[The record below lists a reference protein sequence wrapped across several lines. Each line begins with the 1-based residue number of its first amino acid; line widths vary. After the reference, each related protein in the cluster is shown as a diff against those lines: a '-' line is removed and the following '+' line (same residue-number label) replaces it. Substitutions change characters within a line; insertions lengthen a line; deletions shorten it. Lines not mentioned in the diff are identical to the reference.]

1 MARFVRSAN
10 VVARRIAG
18 ELVLVPIGSPTDD
31 AERRTANF
39 FVLNGTGEFIWG
51 LLASPMD
58 SEQLTTHLT
67 QHFQIDAFT
76 AGEDVKHFL
85 TELLNCGAID
95 ALERS

>member
-1 MARFVRSAN
+1 MARFVRSAD

-39 FVLNGTGEFIWG
+39 FVLNGTGEFLWG
-51 LLASPMD
+51 LLASAMGA
-58 SEQLTTHLT
+58 EELTLHLT

-76 AGEDVKHFL
+76 AAEDVKAFL
-85 TELLNCGAID
+85 AELLNCGAID
-95 ALERS
+95 VLEQS